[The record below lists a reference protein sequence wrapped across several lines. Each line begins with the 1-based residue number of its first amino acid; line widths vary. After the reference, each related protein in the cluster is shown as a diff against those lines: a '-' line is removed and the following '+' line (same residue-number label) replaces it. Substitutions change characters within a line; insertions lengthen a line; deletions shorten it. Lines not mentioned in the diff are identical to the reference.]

1 MSKKYKMH
9 IVFAVLA
16 LMYVILGIWL
26 ALSVSTVSALNEENK
41 QLTKQVDE
49 YEQKTLDWQIK
60 AEDAEIKLARAETDL
75 QSCSEQF
82 ERYERTICT
91 LEEYTEA
98 LEERIK
104 ELEDEVKMLE
114 EIIEISNTPSDWD
127 YVFTETDVVELGAM
141 IFAEEEGDSF
151 CAAGAAS
158 VAGNRVRRPDF
169 PNNFHDV
176 IYQIIETEEHT
187 YEQYAPRTKKIID
200 CVVAGKPIPKELAD
214 VPYVPYWY
222 NDIARLILE
231 NGPIFPEDVV
241 YQAHF
246 KQGKG
251 VYYERNGEYFCYG

>member
-1 MSKKYKMH
+1 MIKKYKMH

-26 ALSVSTVSALNEENK
+26 ACSVSTVNTLNEENK
-41 QLTKQVDE
+41 QLTKQADE
-49 YEQKTLDWQIK
+49 YEQKALDWQTK
-60 AEDAEIKLARAETDL
+60 AEDTEIKLARAETDL
-75 QSCSEQF
+75 QSCSEQM
-82 ERYERTICT
+82 
-91 LEEYTEA
+91 EEYEQTIYQ

-104 ELEDEVKMLE
+104 ELEDEIKMLE

-187 YEQYAPRTKKIID
+187 YEQYAPRTKRIIEY
-200 CVVAGKPIPKELAD
+200 VVAGKPIPKELAD

-251 VYYERNGEYFCYG
+251 VYYEKNGEYFCYG